1 MHQNFEDNEYVKFLG
16 ALSDLNQPYSC
27 TQWGNAPDGGYSQIV
42 HDTGSSIYSMLTPNN
57 YVPATVWID
66 HKMRVH
72 DQMNT
77 AGSWSI
83 SSRIN
88 SMLEGCG
95 ECRIDGELI
104 DDYSTGGE
112 SYQQYC
118 CEDFGGTYYEFS
130 NIEDNYCQG
139 SDATWISLCS
149 SCTGTVD
156 TDNDGLA
163 DECDD
168 CLNMLGDLN
177 DDMTVDVLD
186 LVSLVNIILN
196 VTSDVSTCMLTDG
209 DINNDDIINI
219 QDVILVINSIL
230 SVQIDFN
237 KYQFN

>member
-1 MHQNFEDNEYVKFLG
+1 MHHNFEDNEYVKFLG

-27 TQWGNAPDGGYSQIV
+27 TQWGNAPDGGYSQII

-104 DDYSTGGE
+104 DDSVQGE
-112 SYQQYC
+112 
-118 CEDFGGTYYEFS
+118 
-130 NIEDNYCQG
+130 NH
-139 SDATWISLCS
+139 ISSIVVRILVVH
-149 SCTGTVD
+149 T
-156 TDNDGLA
+156 
-163 DECDD
+163 
-168 CLNMLGDLN
+168 LNL
-177 DDMTVDVLD
+177 
-186 LVSLVNIILN
+186 
-196 VTSDVSTCMLTDG
+196 
-209 DINNDDIINI
+209 
-219 QDVILVINSIL
+219 VILKIIIVKVLI
-230 SVQIDFN
+230 
-237 KYQFN
+237 QFGYHYVHLVPEQ